1 MRLTYCPGRNAS
13 RLNASPLIDRAMV
26 LADNWRT
33 SLMAASKLACSVLHS
48 CEDAGMRSTQSAS
61 ARIWQVST

>member
-1 MRLTYCPGRNAS
+1 MRLTYCPGKKAS
-13 RLNASPLIDRAMV
+13 LLSDSPLIDRAMV

-33 SLMAASKLACSVLHS
+33 SLMAAWKLACSVLHS
-48 CEDAGMRSTQSAS
+48 CEDAGMRTTQSLS